1 MSTSVC
7 RTLIAFL
14 SGGDVLL
21 EVCVKFVEVDYIVA
35 CSELGEI
42 AFGVNVEVRV
52 VTFVRVERR
61 DTCGFARGIVVSEL
75 CEGKKLG
82 PVILLV
88 TTVMSKVLFERL
100 IDTLCLTIRL
110 WVVSRCEVETH
121 VERLTQRAK
130 ETRYELGTAIRCY
143 VRGNAVLREYMLY
156 EQ

>member
-35 CSELGEI
+35 CSERGEI

-52 VTFVRVERR
+52 VTFVCVERR
-61 DTCGFARGIVVSEL
+61 DTCGFARGVVVSEL

-88 TTVMSKVLFERL
+88 TTVMSKVLLKHL
-100 IDTLCLTIRL
+100 IDMLCLTIHL
-110 WVVSRCEVETH
+110 WVVSRCKVEMH
-121 VERLTQRAK
+121 VKCLTQSVK
-130 ETRYELGTAIRCY
+130 ET
-143 VRGNAVLREYMLY
+143 
-156 EQ
+156 